1 MTRDADVLRAWLL
14 VVVVIAAMGATAVPI
29 IYSFL
34 PWTRHRIGP
43 PFMLQAVSL
52 AGALD
57 MTVLFAFWR
66 PDDILVLFW
75 VQVLVFTAIAVST
88 STLVWVTIRMRYP
101 NRKRIRM
108 LFMGSVY
115 DRLKWFVQI
124 VLPSAILLWLVVA
137 NAWDLPHTEAVV
149 ATIAGLGTFLG
160 ACLGISTKTYN
171 AMEADRPVVYDGQF
185 VVEPGEGGSQL
196 RLTHIEQKAVETKD
210 AVLLKLIR

>member
-1 MTRDADVLRAWLL
+1 
-14 VVVVIAAMGATAVPI
+14 
-29 IYSFL
+29 
-34 PWTRHRIGP
+34 
-43 PFMLQAVSL
+43 
-52 AGALD
+52 
-57 MTVLFAFWR
+57 
-66 PDDILVLFW
+66 
-75 VQVLVFTAIAVST
+75 
-88 STLVWVTIRMRYP
+88 MRYP